1 MASESPGI
9 PDCWIGGPKPLMS
22 CFPMLDA
29 FSRAVVSAD
38 AKTAPIGGGELAALK
53 GFVAEGNKRL
63 DAVNAITSNASCIV
77 SDAVTGM
84 ICENTG
90 LIQAGGNCYPNRRMA
105 ACLRDGEIVL
115 RYISYALLAGDA
127 SVLDDR
133 CLNGLKETYIALGVP
148 TQSAARAV
156 AIMKASATAH
166 IGETN
171 TPANGGTK
179 FRKMET
185 IQGDCSALVAEAAS
199 YFDRVISAVA

>member
-1 MASESPGI
+1 MKS
-9 PDCWIGGPKPLMS
+9 
-22 CFPMLDA
+22 
-29 FSRAVVSAD
+29 VVTTVVTAAD
-38 AKTAPIGGGELAALK
+38 AAGRFPSQNDLEAVQGNIQRAAARLEAAEKLAA
-53 GFVAEGNKRL
+53 GL
-63 DAVNAITSNASCIV
+63 DAVTK
-77 SDAVTGM
+77 
-84 ICENTG
+84 E
-90 LIQAGGNCYPNRRMA
+90 
-105 ACLRDGEIVL
+105 
-115 RYISYALLAGDA
+115 AGDA